1 MRPAGRRRPPA
12 ATQGLTSHG
21 RRQPPARR
29 TRSGSRSSA
38 LGRVRADA
46 RPQGGADRVRGA
58 AASLAC
64 DPDNALVRV
73 ELAHAY
79 NELLVEVARAQDA
92 LEAERLAHSPE
103 TEDEVLA
110 RVEGLERDF
119 RAVWD
124 DPEGDAKTKKRLLGT
139 IVDSVTLT
147 RVGSARTCLAQVLY
161 SGGGTDEFT
170 APYTFYGRTPELDL
184 VEVRDY
190 LTPRNTAPSTRP
202 PSSPRAW
209 TRWAS

>member
-1 MRPAGRRRPPA
+1 
-12 ATQGLTSHG
+12 
-21 RRQPPARR
+21 
-29 TRSGSRSSA
+29 
-38 LGRVRADA
+38 
-46 RPQGGADRVRGA
+46 
-58 AASLAC
+58 
-64 DPDNALVRV
+64 
-73 ELAHAY
+73 
-79 NELLVEVARAQDA
+79 
-92 LEAERLAHSPE
+92 
-103 TEDEVLA
+103 
-110 RVEGLERDF
+110 
-119 RAVWD
+119 VWD